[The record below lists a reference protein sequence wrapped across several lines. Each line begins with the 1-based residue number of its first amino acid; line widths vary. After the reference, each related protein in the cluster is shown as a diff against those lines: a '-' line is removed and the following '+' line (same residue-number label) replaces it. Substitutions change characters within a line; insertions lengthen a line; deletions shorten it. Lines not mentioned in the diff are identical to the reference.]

1 MISEDIFPNAVDYF
15 QGPEEDD
22 DLDEDDIELGSD
34 EDSDGNKKTL
44 LKLYKNTNFNHSF
57 I

>member
-22 DLDEDDIELGSD
+22 DLDDDDIELGSD
-34 EDSDGNKKTL
+34 EDSDGKKL
-44 LKLYKNTNFNHSF
+44 N
-57 I
+57 